1 MNKYINVNFF
11 RVTLSGEGDKTFQ
24 DVLKRL
30 NGSNRKDRIININRV
45 PVWLYEFNEDHS
57 FIDGNMICS
66 RMDDLPMKANLLGEI
81 EELDFK
87 DDEGIGE
94 QTAFLYHKAT
104 RILLLQNVTGG
115 VTVGRFANYFQ
126 KILKL
131 DGAIIIEPLI
141 EIDSLEKLRNTKT
154 VKKLHFEIA
163 KLDDIQLFE
172 EEKRILEESV
182 SLVNSTKAPVIE
194 IILKTGLYRSQEV
207 GRDVTIK
214 LTNILSRISGREPE
228 KIKKIQ
234 ISGTSKEDESF
245 FLDLLEQRIRER
257 VEVESQLR
265 VRSIPY
271 EVRKKS
277 MFKAWTNRKEELVKT
292 YKI

>member
-30 NGSNRKDRIININRV
+30 SSTNRKDRIININRV

-87 DDEGIGE
+87 DNEGIGE
-94 QTAFLYHKAT
+94 QTAFLYHKVT
-104 RILLLQNVTGG
+104 RILLLQSVTGG

-126 KILKL
+126 QILKL

-141 EIDSLEKLRNTKT
+141 EIDSLEKMRNTKT
-154 VKKLHFEIA
+154 VKKLQFEIA
-163 KLDDIQLFE
+163 KLDDIQLFD

-182 SLVNSTKAPVIE
+182 SLVNSMKAPVIE
-194 IILKTGLYRSQEV
+194 IICKTGLYRSQEV
-207 GRDVTIK
+207 ERDRSLK
-214 LTNILSRISGREPE
+214 LANILSRISSREPE

-234 ISGTSKEDESF
+234 ITGTSKEDESF
-245 FLDLLEQRIRER
+245 FLDLLEQRIKEK

-265 VRSIPY
+265 IRSVPY
-271 EVRKKS
+271 PTRKES
-277 MFKAWTNRKEELVKT
+277 MIKAWKNRGEELVKT